1 MGNALTALCLASMI
15 LSLEVS
21 WRGCGQVAWIT
32 NHFQGVPLKL
42 VAGLFLFVSLA
53 AAQGT
58 DAVLTGSV
66 LDTTGAVVPQAS
78 VIALNINTGVA
89 AKETSND
96 SGVYLFPALPP
107 GDYTITAEKNGFKKY
122 MLERLTLRTG
132 DHVQQNLALQIGGS
146 TETVQVVADS
156 EAVNY
161 LNSSQGGLLSNTRL
175 GDLPVAARNAMDLV
189 LTQPG
194 VVGTNFNGAR
204 NDMLNISLDHANIV
218 DNFITE
224 GLGTTQIFT
233 SVDRVD
239 EIRVVTSPA
248 DAEYGRGS
256 GQVQLISKSGT
267 NKFHGSLFDN
277 IHNTVLN
284 ANSWS
289 NNRNGNAR
297 NVLVQNDTGA
307 SVGGPVRKNKTFFF
321 GLFEANIDRT
331 KSSVTSTT
339 LTDTARQG
347 ILRFYPGVQDA
358 NANANNPTVDL
369 NGNPVSPRGATGA
382 LQSVN
387 LFGLD
392 PNRLTPDASGIVAK
406 NLALLPLPNNYLAA
420 GDGLNTAGYVW
431 RRGASDD
438 IYSWTLRGDHNFS
451 DKHRL
456 SVTYSHDR
464 ENAPNNNDSQPY
476 PTSPIG
482 VYTDTGTVGSV
493 QLTSTLRPNLVNE
506 VFGSVSRNSVQ
517 FHAPWTVDGQSQS
530 TVLPSLGGVNY
541 ILNLGSEVTSPI
553 STSSSEDPQGR
564 IQSSYVYGEKI
575 TWLKGRH
582 AIKAGVEF
590 RNIISNSFVSFNV
603 VPRITLGVAAS
614 SGTQN
619 ISTIAGIGSNLTQA
633 NNILSTLAGSVSSEN
648 QQYYSPG
655 GANPQWI
662 PYENAQHTW
671 HNHEWGTFVQ
681 DDIKLKSNFTLHAG
695 MRWDYYGVPWEG
707 DGRIGTVVGGSQSL
721 FGISGT
727 NLGALFN
734 PGVENLN
741 NLTQVQL
748 IGRNSP
754 HPDVQPWNKQFHNFA
769 PVLGMT
775 WSLPWLGKDKTIFR
789 AGYGIAYERFTQVLF
804 DQLYGYSAPGLGQA
818 QTYAPPTYQNLRTAF
833 LPISATGAPLST
845 VPINDS
851 NSSAQTLLVADSGL
865 KQPYIQNW
873 NASLGR
879 ELRKGLVLD
888 VRYVGSKGTKLL
900 RGSNI
905 NENNIFENGILNAFQ
920 TTDAGGNSPLLNQ
933 IFKGLNIP
941 SVGVV
946 DGVNITGS
954 QAMRTN
960 STLYAYLLN
969 NNVGGFA
976 NFLGYNTFVTGI
988 RGGLLKNGGLPAN
1001 FVVANPQFGSAYLVG
1016 NFSNSTYHS
1025 LQVEVNKRF
1034 SSGFQVQGSYVRS
1047 KALGDY
1053 DGTAQSEVSNFI
1065 TLRNEHLDK
1074 RLLSFDEPNVFRTSG
1089 IWELPFGPQKRLLGS
1104 SHGVVGHLVERWTTS
1119 VIFYKTS
1126 GTPTG
1131 FSDPAV
1137 TNGTVG
1143 SGATFNNFTP
1153 TPTQVGPLPSGSVYK
1168 SGNNV
1173 LYFTG
1178 LTQVTDPTMRNL
1190 PSNLQSL
1197 GSLYAIQGPSG
1208 NLLIENPAPG
1218 TLGSLS
1224 PTNFRGL
1231 GSFTL
1236 NLQVSK
1242 PVVLNRERNIVM
1254 ILRGDAI
1261 NLLNKP
1267 IWGNPNLNI
1276 DSTSFGQ
1283 ITSASG
1289 TRSINLTA
1297 RITF

>member
-1 MGNALTALCLASMI
+1 MKLIVGVFLLA
-15 LSLEVS
+15 
-21 WRGCGQVAWIT
+21 
-32 NHFQGVPLKL
+32 
-42 VAGLFLFVSLA
+42 SLA

-66 LDTTGAVVPQAS
+66 LDSTGAVVPQAS
-78 VIALNINTGVA
+78 VMALNINTGVA
-89 AKETSND
+89 TRQTSNA

-107 GDYTITAEKNGFKKY
+107 GDYTITAEKDGFKKY
-122 MLERLTLRTG
+122 ELARLTLRTG
-132 DHVQQNLALQIGGS
+132 DHVEQNLPLQLGGS

-161 LNSSQGGLLSNTRL
+161 LNSSQGGLLNNSRL
-175 GDLPVAARNAMDLV
+175 QDLPVAGRNAMDLV

-204 NDMLNISLDHANIV
+204 NDMLNISLDHANIQ

-224 GLGTTQIFT
+224 GLSTTQIFT

-277 IHNTVLN
+277 IHNTDLN
-284 ANSWS
+284 ANSWA
-289 NNRNGNAR
+289 NNRNGTKR
-297 NVLVQNDTGA
+297 NTLVENDTGA

-339 LTDTARQG
+339 LTQTARDG
-347 ILRFYPGVQDA
+347 IFRYFPGVQDA
-358 NANANNPTVDL
+358 NAGANNPSVDL
-369 NGNPVSPRGATGA
+369 NGNPVTPRGATGS
-382 LQSVN
+382 LQSVS

-392 PNRLTPDASGIVAK
+392 PNRLTPDSTGIVAK
-406 NLALLPLPNNYLAA
+406 NLALLPLPNNFLAA
-420 GDGLNTAGYVW
+420 GDGLNTGAYVW
-431 RRGASDD
+431 RRGGSDD
-438 IYSWTLRGDHNFS
+438 IYSWTMRGDHNFNE
-451 DKHRL
+451 KHRL
-456 SVTYSHDR
+456 SVTYSHDT
-464 ENAPNNNDSQPY
+464 ENNPNGFDGQPY

-506 VFGSVSRNSVQ
+506 LFGSVSRNSTQ
-517 FHAPWTVDGQSQS
+517 FHAPWTVEGQSQAS
-530 TVLPSLGGVNY
+530 VLPSYKGVNY
-541 ILNLGSEVTSPI
+541 ILNLGSEVTSPLGT
-553 STSSSEDPQGR
+553 STSEDPQGR
-564 IQSSYVYGEKI
+564 MQSSYVYGEKV

-603 VPRITLGVAAS
+603 VPRITLGAAAS
-614 SGTQN
+614 AGVVGVSG
-619 ISTIAGIGSNLTQA
+619 ISGIGANLTQA
-633 NNILSTLAGSVSSEN
+633 QNILTTLAGSVASEA

-671 HNHEWGTFVQ
+671 HNHEWGTFIQ

-707 DGRIGTVVGGSQSL
+707 DGRLGTVVGGSQAL

-748 IGRNSP
+748 IGKNSP
-754 HPDVQPWNKQFHNFA
+754 HPGTEPWNAQYHNFA
-769 PVLGMT
+769 PVIGLT

-818 QTYAPPTYQNLRTAF
+818 QSYAPPFYQNLTNAT
-833 LPISATGAPLST
+833 LPIAPTGVPLST
-845 VPINDS
+845 VPINDN
-851 NSSAQTLLVADSGL
+851 NSSAQTILVADSGL
-865 KQPYIQNW
+865 RQPYIQNW

-879 ELRKGLVLD
+879 EIRKGLLLD
-888 VRYVGSKGTKLL
+888 VRYVGSKGTKML
-900 RGSNI
+900 RGTNI

-920 TTDAGGNSPLLNQ
+920 TTDAGGNAPLLNQ

-988 RGGLLKNGGLPAN
+988 RGGLLKNGGLPPN
-1001 FVVANPQFGSAYLVG
+1001 FVVANPQFGSAYLVS
-1016 NFSNSTYHS
+1016 NFSNSTFHS
-1025 LQVEVNKRF
+1025 LQIELNKRF

-1053 DGTAQSEVSNFI
+1053 DGTAQSEVANFI
-1065 TLRNEHLDK
+1065 TIRNEHLDK
-1074 RLLSFDEPNVFRTSG
+1074 RLLSFDEPNVLRMSG
-1089 IWELPFGPQKRLLGS
+1089 IWELPFGPQKRFLGS
-1104 SHGVVGHLVERWTTS
+1104 SHGVVGHAVERWTTS

-1137 TNGTVG
+1137 TGGTVG
-1143 SGATFNNFTP
+1143 SGGTFNNFTP
-1153 TPTQVGPLPSGSVYK
+1153 MPMQVGPLPTGSVYK

-1178 LTQVTDPTMRNL
+1178 LTQVPDPTAKNL

-1197 GSLYAIQGPSG
+1197 EPLFAIQGPSG
-1208 NLLIENPAPG
+1208 NILVENPPPG
-1218 TLGSLS
+1218 SLGSLS

-1236 NLQVSK
+1236 NLQLSK

-1254 ILRGDAI
+1254 TFRGDAI

-1289 TRSINLTA
+1289 TRSINLTL
-1297 RITF
+1297 RVTF